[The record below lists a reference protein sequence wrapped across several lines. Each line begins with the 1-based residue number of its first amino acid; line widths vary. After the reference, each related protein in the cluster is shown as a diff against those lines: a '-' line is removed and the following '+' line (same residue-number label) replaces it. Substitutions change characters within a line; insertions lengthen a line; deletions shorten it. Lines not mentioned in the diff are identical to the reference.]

1 MYYSPWPNVKFC
13 YSALETLDFWPDWC
27 HNTYMKNNETVMSTK
42 DWEELYV
49 RVYAAYDYAGLR
61 NETVRALLGEALDN
75 LMGISPKRD
84 TSKDTP
90 MFDEVYGG

>member
-1 MYYSPWPNVKFC
+1 MYYRPWPIVNFC
-13 YSALETLDFWPDWC
+13 YSTPKTLDFEVNPC

-42 DWEELYV
+42 DWEEIYV

-75 LMGISPKRD
+75 LIGISPRRD